1 MRRLERGGI
10 TLAVLALVALPT
22 ALHGWPT
29 TLGGNLFTALILS
42 GGLALTW
49 WRHPRVSSVAAL
61 ALFLTA
67 LALGGGW
74 FPDTGVA
81 LYSVSFAV
89 LALGWSGRAA
99 WLVALCGL
107 AYLVPFHHLAEMN
120 SWVAALMFTVPPYAA
135 GTVLR
140 LRQETADE
148 LALRAQ
154 ELEDERKIFAEIA
167 LRHERARIASE
178 LHDIVGHVISVMVI
192 QAAAGQRLV
201 DADPERARQA
211 FAAISESARQG
222 TKDLERLIELLGG
235 SEDDHVGGPDLSLV
249 DEVVARAGRSG
260 LEVTCR
266 FEGDRERIPQPVGHL
281 AFRVVQESLTNAL
294 RYAPGAGVR
303 IVIRVDEAERGLDV
317 RVENDRGT
325 QIHAPLAGTGRGL
338 VGLRERI
345 QTLGGQ
351 LSAGRTGMGGW
362 VVEAHLPGSWAD
374 RQDGARVL
382 LAPDVQGHRLEVGP
396 GPVER
401 QVGPGEMAAHPVW
414 SWTAI
419 PR

>member
-1 MRRLERGGI
+1 MPRLERIGI
-10 TLAVLALVALPT
+10 ALGVLLLVALPT

-29 TLGGNLFTALILS
+29 TLRGNVLTVLVLCGGMALI
-42 GGLALTW
+42 W
-49 WRHPRVSSVAAL
+49 WRTHPRVAPVLSL
-61 ALFLTA
+61 GLFLAA

-81 LYSVSFAV
+81 LYSGSFAV

-99 WLVALCGL
+99 WLVALCAL
-107 AYLVPFHHLAEMN
+107 AYLVPLYYLAEMG
-120 SWVAALMFTVPPYAA
+120 SWVAAVMFTVPPYVA

-140 LRQETADE
+140 LRKETADE

-154 ELEDERKIFAEIA
+154 ELEDERELFAQIA

-178 LHDIVGHVISVMVI
+178 LHDIVGHAISVMVI

-201 DADPERARQA
+201 DADPVRAKEA

-235 SEDDHVGGPDLSLV
+235 SEASVGGGPDLSLV

-260 LEVTCR
+260 LNVTCR
-266 FEGDRERIPQPVGHL
+266 FEGDRDRVPAPVAHL

-294 RYAPGAGVR
+294 RYAPGAEVR
-303 IVIRVDEAERGLDV
+303 IVISVDEAEHGLAV
-317 RVENDRGT
+317 RIENDRAAQNDG
-325 QIHAPLAGTGRGL
+325 PLAGTGRGL
-338 VGLRERI
+338 IGLRERI

-351 LSAGRTGMGGW
+351 FSAGTTGVGGW
-362 VVEAHLPGSWAD
+362 AVEARLPGS
-374 RQDGARVL
+374 
-382 LAPDVQGHRLEVGP
+382 
-396 GPVER
+396 
-401 QVGPGEMAAHPVW
+401 
-414 SWTAI
+414 
-419 PR
+419 